1 MAQAIE
7 LSKLAKP
14 ANNQP
19 STFSLVGNFVV
30 ETDGSDV
37 NVAGLIT
44 LDAIKSSIASVNITA
59 STTLEKVM
67 MLTARNYKVSPVKVI
82 DSASAVSAIVR
93 ARDPVGFTDGDLAAI
108 SSISAAGPL
117 TVNDAKQVNDSR
129 LSNKLLSGL
138 QVTDTSLNLAAAI
151 ADLVALKTAGRL
163 RSLTSSDTPS
173 NVLVTAL
180 QTNGLS
186 SFLV

>member
-93 ARDPVGFTDGDLAAI
+93 ARDPVGFTNGDLAAI

-117 TVNDAKQVNDSR
+117 TVNDAKLVNDSR